1 MSDLRDSP
9 GGSSATVVSRVEAEG
24 DLEPPSVP
32 EDIASKSEVSS
43 EARYEQSQ
51 SEDGSDAPGSQDA
64 LAAARLLLWPLLDAD
79 IVT

>member
-1 MSDLRDSP
+1 M
-9 GGSSATVVSRVEAEG
+9 
-24 DLEPPSVP
+24 P

-43 EARYEQSQ
+43 EARYEQNQ